1 MKIKDLFDNN
11 VNINWEFVNKIQEIK
26 ALIGCKQNSQW
37 HQEGDAYNHTVNV
50 VNEMQKIIEKYDIN
64 TDHTRMLLLA
74 AALFHDIGKPLTTY
88 FDENDGEYHSKN
100 HGAEGAKL
108 TRVLF
113 FDESDVYFREMLVY
127 MVRYHMDLHYIFGKS
142 EKYKKKLIKLSCGYA
157 PLTYMLWLNMAD
169 TYGSISV
176 CENPEDRNERFK
188 IITELM
194 DELHINWSDYM
205 IGYENRL
212 SKYKDLN
219 NLTELDIESIDQ
231 TKDHFNVFIMCGI
244 PGSGKSTYIK
254 ENFPNLPIISR
265 DIFRCEL
272 GLTSS
277 PDEKIIAKPDEER
290 KITKLMNE
298 RIIEYCKA
306 GQDFVID
313 NMNLRYIYR
322 QAVLNMVLPY
332 NAYITVVYIEA
343 PDIETCIKR
352 RDGQIPANEYKRLL
366 NTIDFPMPYEYD
378 DIIISK
384 QTS

>member
-1 MKIKDLFDNN
+1 MKILDLFDNN
-11 VNINWEFVNKIQEIK
+11 FNINWEFVNKIPEIK

-50 VNEMQKIIEKYDIN
+50 VNEMQKIVDNNDIK
-64 TDHTRMLLLA
+64 TKHVRMLLLA

-100 HGAEGAKL
+100 HGLEGARL
-108 TRVLF
+108 TRILF
-113 FDESDVYFREMLVY
+113 FDEPDVYFRESLIY
-127 MVRYHMDLHYIFGKS
+127 MVRNHMDLHYIFGKS
-142 EKYKKKLIKLSCGYA
+142 DKYKKKLIKLSFGMV

-169 TYGSISV
+169 TYGSMSI
-176 CENPEDRNERFK
+176 CESPEKRDVRFK
-188 IITELM
+188 IINELM
-194 DELHINWSDYM
+194 DELHIRWTNYM
-205 IGYENRL
+205 EYENRL
-212 SKYKDLN
+212 TPYKELN
-219 NLTELDIESIDQ
+219 NLVDLDIKDVNQDKES
-231 TKDHFNVFIMCGI
+231 FNVYIMCGL

-265 DIFRCEL
+265 DVFRYEL

-277 PDEKIIAKPDEER
+277 PDEKIIAKPDEEKR
-290 KITKLMNE
+290 ITRLMNE

-306 GQDFVID
+306 GKDFVID
-313 NMNLRYIYR
+313 NMNLRYTYR
-322 QAVLNMVLPY
+322 QAILNIALQY
-332 NAYITVVYIEA
+332 NAYITVIYIEA
-343 PDIETCIKR
+343 PNIETCIKR
-352 RDGQIPANEYKRLL
+352 RAGQIPANEYKRLL

>member
-1 MKIKDLFDNN
+1 MKILDLFDNN
-11 VNINWEFVNKIQEIK
+11 FNINWEFVNKIPEIK

-50 VNEMQKIIEKYDIN
+50 VNEMQKIVDNNDIK
-64 TDHTRMLLLA
+64 TKHVRMLLLA

-100 HGAEGAKL
+100 HGLEGARL
-108 TRVLF
+108 TRILF
-113 FDESDVYFREMLVY
+113 FDEPDVYFRESLIY
-127 MVRYHMDLHYIFGKS
+127 MVRNHMDLHYIYGKS
-142 EKYKKKLIKLSCGYA
+142 DKYKKKLIKLSFGMV

-169 TYGSISV
+169 TYGSMSI
-176 CENPEDRNERFK
+176 CESPEKRDVRFK
-188 IITELM
+188 IINELM
-194 DELHINWSDYM
+194 DELHIRWTNYM
-205 IGYENRL
+205 EYENRL
-212 SKYKDLN
+212 TPYKELN
-219 NLTELDIESIDQ
+219 NLVDLDIKDVNQDKES
-231 TKDHFNVFIMCGI
+231 FNVYIMCGL

-265 DIFRCEL
+265 DVFRYEL

-277 PDEKIIAKPDEER
+277 PDEKIIAKPDEEKR
-290 KITKLMNE
+290 ITRLMNE

-306 GQDFVID
+306 GKDFVID
-313 NMNLRYIYR
+313 NMNLRYTYR
-322 QAVLNMVLPY
+322 QAILNIALQY
-332 NAYITVVYIEA
+332 NAYITVIYIEA
-343 PDIETCIKR
+343 PNIETCIKR
-352 RDGQIPANEYKRLL
+352 RAGQIPANEYKRLL

>member
-1 MKIKDLFDNN
+1 MKILDLFDNN
-11 VNINWEFVNKIQEIK
+11 FNINWEFVNKIPEII

-50 VNEMQKIIEKYDIN
+50 VNEMQKIVDNNDIK
-64 TDHTRMLLLA
+64 TKHVRMLLLA

-100 HGAEGAKL
+100 HGLEGARL
-108 TRVLF
+108 TRILF
-113 FDESDVYFREMLVY
+113 FDEPDVYFRESLIY
-127 MVRYHMDLHYIFGKS
+127 MVRNHMDLHYIYGKS
-142 EKYKKKLIKLSCGYA
+142 DKYKKKLIKLSFGMV

-169 TYGSISV
+169 TYGSMSI
-176 CENPEDRNERFK
+176 CESPEKRDARFK
-188 IITELM
+188 IINELM
-194 DELHINWSDYM
+194 DELHIRWTDYM
-205 IGYENRL
+205 EYENRL
-212 SKYKDLN
+212 TPYKELN
-219 NLTELDIESIDQ
+219 NLVDLDIKDVNQDKES
-231 TKDHFNVFIMCGI
+231 FNVYIMCGL

-265 DIFRCEL
+265 DVFRCEL

-277 PDEKIIAKPDEER
+277 PDEKIIAKPDEEKR
-290 KITKLMNE
+290 ITRLMNE

-306 GQDFVID
+306 GKDFVID
-313 NMNLRYIYR
+313 NMNLRYTYR
-322 QAVLNMVLPY
+322 QAILNIALQY
-332 NAYITVVYIEA
+332 NAYITVIYIEA
-343 PDIETCIKR
+343 PNIETCIKR
-352 RDGQIPANEYKRLL
+352 RAGQIPANEYKRLL